1 MLAARTPAD
10 RRKGLLTRPITF
22 PGWCAVR
29 QSRRT
34 LFPEYATINRKRA
47 NEQNRVEPVPPTND
61 VRTLMDDADLL
72 RNRATRLFA
81 LAARSRQEG
90 NSEYAEELD
99 SLARDVVKHAV
110 AIERRF
116 RVAAA

>member
-1 MLAARTPAD
+1 MRMN
-10 RRKGLLTRPITF
+10 KIGL
-22 PGWCAVR
+22 
-29 QSRRT
+29 
-34 LFPEYATINRKRA
+34 
-47 NEQNRVEPVPPTND
+47 EPVPPAED
-61 VRTLMDDADLL
+61 PLMDDADQL

-90 NSEYAEELD
+90 YSDYAEEPD
-99 SLARDVVKHAV
+99 SLAHEVVRHAV